1 MKRTLRQGASLA
13 ALMLG
18 LGATGAS
25 AYYPQAVVPYDGA
38 LAPAILSTV
47 SGCDDCSQVVN
58 LPFAFPFYGKSF
70 TQVTVS
76 SNGYLV
82 LGNTTASSISN
93 PQLSWTGT
101 TSAPAGLLSPMWDDW
116 NPGAGGDVYAGMV
129 GSAYV
134 VEWRDIYRY
143 GQSSGGGYSFKVKF
157 FGNGDFEFH
166 YGNVTGGS
174 SSANGGASAT
184 SGYQEGQNTIGHPV
198 SYDQAILVSATAKR
212 FTRPGPVAL
221 FVNVRDGL
229 YNELRP
235 GLRYS
240 LDYTCGTT
248 PGVVSA
254 ITSGSTTSGGWEQGA
269 NPFACATPT
278 LVGTRLEGDV
288 LGYSVS
294 TYPLLGG
301 ETKVLSGSY
310 AFVRRT
316 DVTPRQ
322 SSQSAFTV
330 TYADPSKP
338 YRAVLDYW
346 QSGPLDKPLLII
358 TGFDPLNTDSTAN
371 YLMLMGDVVRT
382 LRAEGFDVII
392 GKHGDGNQRL
402 GWFRGEVSAWVDDV
416 LSRMPAGSK
425 VQVAGISQGGV
436 VLRDTLHNDVN
447 GIQAKVK
454 AWYSVDSPQLGANLG
469 RAWRGAQTLV
479 RCHKSSTEPA
489 YRKLTSAAAH
499 DLVYSIATTCNCDNE
514 PENSTCDN
522 TSSFHDLYYGSMGWP
537 TSAIPRY
544 ALAFGDANPTN
555 GFTKMG
561 GDSRLYDFEYGGW
574 FCSEDRDWEPGQRDC
589 VAGSRTLTAADINTD
604 QGTSVCGTFRLRLQ
618 FEPAFINADSALA
631 VTGNA
636 LGTETAS
643 SSCPVNYST
652 LSPTQWKDWASND
665 HNEKHDILTSA
676 LANKL
681 LSWVRAEQ

>member
-1 MKRTLRQGASLA
+1 MKRTLKQGASLA

-25 AYYPQAVVPYDGA
+25 AYYPQAAVPYDGA
-38 LAPAILSTV
+38 PAPAILSTV

-101 TSAPAGLLSPMWDDW
+101 TSAPASLISPMWDDW

-143 GQSSGGGYSFKVKF
+143 GQSSGVGYSFKVKF

-166 YGNVTGGS
+166 YGTVTGGS
-174 SSANGGASAT
+174 STANGGASAT

-198 SYDQAILVSATAKR
+198 SYDQAVLVSATAKR
-212 FTRPGPVAL
+212 FSRPGPVAL
-221 FVNVRDGL
+221 FVHVRDGL

-240 LDYTCGTT
+240 LDYMCGTT

-254 ITSGSTTSGGWEQGA
+254 ITSNSTTSGGWAQGA

-288 LGYSVS
+288 SGYSVS
-294 TYPLLGG
+294 TYPLAGG

-346 QSGPLDKPLLII
+346 QSGPLDKPLLIV

-382 LRAEGFDVII
+382 LRDEGFDVII

-436 VLRDTLHNDVN
+436 VLRDTLHNNVN

-561 GDSRLYDFEYGGW
+561 GDSRLYDFSYGGW

-652 LSPTQWKDWASND
+652 LAPTQWKDWASND

>member
-38 LAPAILSTV
+38 LAPTLLSTV

-82 LGNTTASSISN
+82 LGSTTASSISN

-174 SSANGGASAT
+174 SIANGGASAT

-198 SYDQAILVSATAKR
+198 SYDQAVLVSATAKR
-212 FTRPGPVAL
+212 FSRPGPVAL

-254 ITSGSTTSGGWEQGA
+254 ITSSSTTSGGWEQGA
-269 NPFACATPT
+269 NPSACATPT

-371 YLMLMGDVVRT
+371 YLMLMGDVVRS

-436 VLRDTLHNDVN
+436 VLRDTLHNNVN

-561 GDSRLYDFEYGGW
+561 GDSRLYDFSYGGW